1 MLKQMTDNTL
11 YILDSY
17 GLIYR
22 AYFAFINRP
31 LVNDKGENVSAI
43 FGFFR
48 NFYNIL
54 RDYKPK
60 YVVAA
65 FDSRTPTFR
74 HEMFADYKANRNKTP
89 EDLHSQVPII
99 ENILE
104 ALGIPVI
111 RKDGFEADDIIA
123 TIADCAYKTGR
134 PVKILSGDKDL
145 MQLINN
151 STTMLKPDKSGGW
164 TDINKDG
171 VFEEWGITPEKML
184 DMLSLQGDSADNIPG
199 VKGIGKKTAQKLITE
214 YGNLDEIY
222 AHANEIKG
230 AVGNKIRDGKENAY
244 FSRKLVELRYNVAIE
259 TDCTLFNITP
269 NFVAAAELLQKAG
282 VPAVAKTFASAAE
295 KDSASSVKLDTTEKK
310 AASTKET
317 TTNKKDIATVNLP
330 EWAVDPQIHEIM
342 DNMATDKYILVKNI
356 AELSSFIKKALD
368 IGICAFD
375 TETDN
380 LNALNSNL
388 AGFSLSIK
396 EGTGIYVPIQVTES
410 LLSGTLINKADALT
424 QLALLF
430 GNPDMKIIMHNGKY
444 DLKVLYANGLWNHLV
459 NTSISSKKNASKFFV
474 SAQIIDTMIAAWLL
488 QPDRNKFGLETLCEA
503 KLGIRG
509 IEFTDIVAK
518 GSTFM
523 DVPLEEA
530 VKYAAEDADFTFQLW
545 KYYEPRLKEAKL
557 EKLFYTL
564 EMPILPI
571 LTKMEITG
579 IKIVPEELDSYS
591 DELAE
596 EIDTIEKDIYKE
608 VGHEFNIASPKQLQ
622 TVLFEER
629 GLKTGKKTKTGY
641 STDTSV
647 LESLALYD
655 SVPQMILDYRGK
667 AKLKSTYVDTL
678 PLLADRNNRIHTSFV
693 QTGAA
698 TGRLSSRDPNLQN
711 IPVKDE
717 AGRRIRTAFS
727 APEGRALVSADYA
740 QIELVLLAHLSED
753 TNLCDAFNKG
763 IDVHKATAALIF
775 GHNTINEVTAEE
787 RRAAKTINFGV
798 MYGMSAFRL
807 SNSLGIPRKTAQ
819 EFITQYFTTY
829 SGVRSF
835 MNEIVDSAR
844 EKGFATTIM
853 GRKRVIT
860 SINNSNKIVQA
871 AAERVAINTPI
882 QGSAADIVK
891 QAMIDVEEAL
901 SRKFPTAR
909 LLLQVHDELI
919 VECDEQDAKKVSE
932 LLKNT
937 MENVISLN
945 VPLKVSVE
953 SGKRW
958 GEFH

>member
-1 MLKQMTDNTL
+1 MLKKMTDETL

-54 RDYKPK
+54 KDYNPK
-60 YVVAA
+60 YAVAA

-74 HEMFADYKANRNKTP
+74 HEMYADYKANRDKTP
-89 EDLHSQVPII
+89 EDLHAQIPII
-99 ENILE
+99 ENILIS
-104 ALGIPVI
+104 LGIPVI
-111 RKDGFEADDIIA
+111 RKDGFEADDVIA
-123 TIADCAYKTGR
+123 TISECAYKTGR

-145 MQLINN
+145 MQLIND
-151 STTMLKPDKSGGW
+151 STTMLKPEKSGGW
-164 TDINKDG
+164 ADIDKDA
-171 VFEEWGITPEKML
+171 VFEEWGIAPENML

-214 YGNLDEIY
+214 YGNLEGIY
-222 AHANEIKG
+222 EHADQLTG
-230 AVGNKIRDGKENAY
+230 SLGNKIREGKDNAY
-244 FSRKLVELRYNVAIE
+244 FSRKLVQLRYNVPVE
-259 TDCTLFNITP
+259 TDCALFSINP
-269 NFVAAAELLQKAG
+269 DFAAAAELLKNAG
-282 VPAVAKTFASAAE
+282 VPAVAKTFASAAVE
-295 KDSASSVKLDTTEKK
+295 GFSSPTKLDKTGKITVTTQKT
-310 AASTKET
+310 STQKPL
-317 TTNKKDIATVNLP
+317 ATVNLP
-330 EWAVDPQIHEIM
+330 EWAIDPEIHEVI
-342 DNMATDKYILVKNI
+342 DNKATDKYTLVQNLS
-356 AELSSFIKKALD
+356 ELSSYIKKALD

-380 LNALNSNL
+380 LSALNSNL

-396 EGTGIYVPIQVTES
+396 EGTGIYIPIQVTDS

-459 NTSISSKKNASKFFV
+459 NTTTHREQNSSKFFV
-474 SAQIIDTMIAAWLL
+474 PAQIIDTMIAAWLL
-488 QPDRNKFGLETLCEA
+488 QPDRNKFGLEALCEA
-503 KLGIRG
+503 KLGLRG
-509 IEFTDIVAK
+509 IEFKDIVPK
-518 GSTFM
+518 GNTFM

-530 VKYAAEDADFTFQLW
+530 VKYATEDADFTFQLW
-545 KYYEPRLKEAKL
+545 QYYQPRLKEANL
-557 EKLFYTL
+557 EKLFYNL
-564 EMPILPI
+564 EMPVLPI

-591 DELAE
+591 DELAD
-596 EIDTIEKDIYKE
+596 EINTIEKDIYKE

-629 GLKTGKKTKTGY
+629 GLKAGKKTKTGY

-647 LESLALYD
+647 LETLALND
-655 SVPQMILDYRGK
+655 AVPQMILNYRGK

-711 IPVKDE
+711 IPVRDE
-717 AGRRIRTAFS
+717 AGRRIRTAFI

-740 QIELVLLAHLSED
+740 QIELVLLAHLSKD
-753 TNLCDAFNKG
+753 KNLCDAFNNG
-763 IDVHKATAALIF
+763 TDVHKATAALIF
-775 GHNTINEVTAEE
+775 GHDTINEVTAEE

-807 SNSLGIPRKTAQ
+807 SNSLSISRKTAQ
-819 EFITQYFTTY
+819 EFITQYFITY
-829 SGVRSF
+829 SGVRTF

-844 EKGFATTIM
+844 EKGFVTTIM

-860 SINNSNKIVQA
+860 GINNSNKMVQA
-871 AAERVAINTPI
+871 GAERVAINTPI

-891 QAMIDVEEAL
+891 QAMIDVDDAL
-901 SRKFPTAR
+901 TINFPNAR

-919 VECDEQDAKKVSE
+919 VECDEQDAKKVSD
-932 LLKNT
+932 LLKTT